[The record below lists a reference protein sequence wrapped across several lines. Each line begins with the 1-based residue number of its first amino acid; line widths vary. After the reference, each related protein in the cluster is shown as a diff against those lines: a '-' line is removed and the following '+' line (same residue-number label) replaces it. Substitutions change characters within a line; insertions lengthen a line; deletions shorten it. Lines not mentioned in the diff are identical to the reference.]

1 MSILL
6 VRAVLWPIVLVLLSV
21 AAVQDVRARI
31 IPNRL
36 VLAVAAVGLVAA
48 AVERPAALWLSLLF
62 AFLLLGGL
70 GVLTHYDVLGAGD
83 AKMIAAVTLMTPPER
98 SAVVLFAIAM
108 AGGVLSLGYL
118 IAYHT
123 LKRRNA
129 TTGTTALARWR
140 RNERARIATGQSVPY
155 AVAILGGAV
164 AYYISE
170 IQRCLSVTSC
180 SP

>member
-6 VRAVLWPIVLVLLSV
+6 VRVGLWPVVLVLLSF
-21 AAVQDVRARI
+21 AALQDLRARI

-36 VLAVAAVGLVAA
+36 VLSVTAVGLVAA
-48 AVERPAALWLSLLF
+48 VVERPATLWLGLLC
-62 AFLLLGGL
+62 AFLLLLSL
-70 GVLTHYDVLGAGD
+70 GVLSHYDVLGAGD
-83 AKMIAAVTLMTPPER
+83 VKMIAAVTLMTPPER
-98 SAVVLFAIAM
+98 IAILLFAIAM